1 MTIKQVYFI
10 GIGGIGMS
18 NLARYYRSRSLM
30 VAGYDRTE
38 TELTRQLVKEGME
51 IHYRDAVEAIPEAFK
66 ERNTTLVVRTPA
78 VPETHAELQFF
89 HSAGFRIVKRAEVLG
104 EISRELDALCVAGTH
119 GKTTT
124 STLLAHLLRQSS
136 LDCNAFLG
144 GIALNYG
151 TNLLLSEKSRLMVAE
166 ADEYDR
172 SFHQLSPWM
181 AAITSV
187 DPDHLDI
194 YHSHE
199 AYLEAFAHFT
209 SLIRPGGVLLMKQA
223 LVLQPILVEGVRQ
236 YTYATE
242 QMPYGRSA
250 DFYAENI
257 VIEEGRL
264 YFDFNYPGGRIK
276 KMELGLPIMIH
287 VENALAAMGLAYLS
301 GVSPGELRA
310 ALVSF
315 KGNQRRFDFQ
325 IRRDD
330 FVYIDDYAH
339 HPDEL
344 KASIRSLKAL
354 YPGKELTGIFQPH
367 LYSRTRDFA
376 GEFAKALS
384 GLDYVYLLDIYPA
397 REEAIPRVD
406 SRLIFDKLTS
416 RGKILCSMD
425 EILSLLDRKKPEVL
439 VTLGAGNIDRLVPLL
454 KEKYS

>member
-18 NLARYYRSRSLM
+18 NLARYYHSRSCR

-38 TELTRQLVKEGME
+38 TELTKQLVKEGME
-51 IHYRDAVEAIPEAFK
+51 IHYRDDVEAIPEAFK
-66 ERNTTLVVRTPA
+66 EVNTTLVVRTPA
-78 VPETHAELQFF
+78 VSDMHSELQYFR
-89 HSAGFRIVKRAEVLG
+89 SAGFRIVKRAEVLG

-144 GIALNYG
+144 GISLNYG
-151 TNLLLSEKSRLMVAE
+151 TNLLLSGKSRLMVAE

-172 SFHQLSPWM
+172 SFHRLSPRM
-181 AAITSV
+181 AVITSV

-209 SLIRPGGVLLMKQA
+209 SLIRPGGNLLMKQS
-223 LVLQPILVEGVRQ
+223 LVLQPRLAEGVKT

-242 QMPYGRSA
+242 QMPHSSKA
-250 DFYAENI
+250 DFRAENI
-257 VIEEGRL
+257 TIEEGRL
-264 YFDFNYPGGRIK
+264 YFDFIYPGGVLK
-276 KMELGLPIMIH
+276 KMELGLPITIH
-287 VENALAAMGLAYLS
+287 VENALAAMGLAYLC
-301 GVSPGELRA
+301 GVSAEELRP
-310 ALVSF
+310 ALASF

-325 IRRDD
+325 IRRND

-339 HPDEL
+339 HPNEL
-344 KASIRSLKAL
+344 KACIRSLKAL
-354 YPGKELTGIFQPH
+354 YPTKELTGIFQPH

-376 GEFAKALS
+376 DEFAQALS

-397 REEAIPRVD
+397 REEPIPGVD
-406 SRLIFDKLTS
+406 SKLIFDKMTIE
-416 RGKILCSMD
+416 GKTLCSMD

-439 VTLGAGNIDRLVPLL
+439 VTLGAGSIDRLVPLL

>member
-1 MTIKQVYFI
+1 
-10 GIGGIGMS
+10 
-18 NLARYYRSRSLM
+18 
-30 VAGYDRTE
+30 
-38 TELTRQLVKEGME
+38 
-51 IHYRDAVEAIPEAFK
+51 
-66 ERNTTLVVRTPA
+66 
-78 VPETHAELQFF
+78 
-89 HSAGFRIVKRAEVLG
+89 
-104 EISRELDALCVAGTH
+104 
-119 GKTTT
+119 
-124 STLLAHLLRQSS
+124 
-136 LDCNAFLG
+136 LG

-223 LVLQPILVEGVRQ
+223 LVLQPILAEGVRQ